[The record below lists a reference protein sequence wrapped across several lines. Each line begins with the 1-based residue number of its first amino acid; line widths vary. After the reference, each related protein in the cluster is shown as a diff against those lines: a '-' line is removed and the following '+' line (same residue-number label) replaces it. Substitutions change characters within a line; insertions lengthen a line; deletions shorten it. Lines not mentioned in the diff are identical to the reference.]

1 MAWMAAAAAVS
12 ALAGLGSAAINS
24 SRSNGQ
30 AQQQSGLAANAQA
43 SAESN
48 AQQQAMIQALINKRS
63 TAGFQDSAG
72 SSLRYDPTTNQWI
85 SALGKLPEQVQ
96 TSADQA
102 SVSRNTTDLRQ
113 AQDANAQSAL
123 RAARAGS
130 YADTARRELE
140 NFRPMG
146 HEQLIGLLGQQAT
159 NANNATYRPL
169 VADTLR
175 AFARTGTA
183 AGPVLAQLG
192 KGSADSLRD
201 SLLDAQI
208 KGMQGTEAL
217 NQSKRSVLGGAGIGN
232 ATSPSA
238 VSEEELAKSKR
249 SGLLNNAQTA
259 SGLAT
264 PAFGYSQITPSTY
277 ASTMANLANQRATT
291 ASTAPAYGAAAKNE
305 AEKMVQGAYGT
316 QIKQTVDP
324 NYGIAQTQSGLDS
337 LSTAF
342 GKGGTGRELV
352 NAIKSY
358 TNADKPSTDYSWVSG
373 MNKGFGS
380 TDG

>member
-24 SRSNGQ
+24 SRTNNQ
-30 AQQQSGLAANAQA
+30 AQQRSGLAANAQA

-63 TAGFQDSAG
+63 TAGYEDSAG
-72 SSLRYDPTTNQWI
+72 SSLRYDPATNQWI

-102 SVSRNTTDLRQ
+102 AVSRNTTDLRQ
-113 AQDANAQSAL
+113 AQAANAQSAI
-123 RAARAGS
+123 RAARYGG
-130 YADTARRELE
+130 YADTTRRELE
-140 NFRPMG
+140 SFRPRRQD
-146 HEQLIGLLGQQAT
+146 ELVGLLGQQAI

-175 AFARTGTA
+175 QFARTGTS

-201 SLLDAQI
+201 SLIDAQL
-208 KGMQGTEAL
+208 KGMQNTDAINQNNHAAL
-217 NQSKRSVLGGAGIGN
+217 QGN
-232 ATSPSA
+232 AQA
-238 VSEEELAKSKR
+238 
-249 SGLLNNAQTA
+249 A
-259 SGLAT
+259 SGLST
-264 PAFGYSQITPSTY
+264 PAFGYSQISPSTY

-305 AEKMVQGAYGT
+305 AEKMVQSAYGS
-316 QIKQTVDP
+316 QITNTVDP
-324 NYGIAQTQSGLDS
+324 NYGINQTKSGLDS

-342 GKGGTGRELV
+342 GKGGTGSQLV
-352 NAIKSY
+352 DALKSY
-358 TNADKPSTDYSWVSG
+358 TSGDKPSTDYDWVKG
-373 MNKGFGS
+373 MNKGFG
-380 TDG
+380 

>member
-217 NQSKRSVLGGAGIGN
+217 NQSKRS
-232 ATSPSA
+232 
-238 VSEEELAKSKR
+238 
-249 SGLLNNAQTA
+249 GLLNNAQTA